1 MGAIQRVQRQ
11 PYAAYP
17 QYLVR
22 SGRRPYDET
31 DALAADICSTIK
43 RRGEDF
49 ESDEQL
55 TSWLEEDGVVSLR
68 LPWLWRCWTSSTA
81 AGFDAPL
88 SSTVRR
94 MSRGPERCPQDLPSM
109 IAKTPGRSRFSVRV
123 PRR

>member
-17 QYLVR
+17 QYLVL

-55 TSWLEEDGVVSLR
+55 TSWLEEDGVVFTPSFLAVALLDLEHSGTIR
-68 LPWLWRCWTSSTA
+68 RPVVEHSWANEPRPGTYV
-81 AGFDAPL
+81 APKIY
-88 SSTVRR
+88 
-94 MSRGPERCPQDLPSM
+94 P
-109 IAKTPGRSRFSVRV
+109 A
-123 PRR
+123 